1 MAARR
6 PTSSR
11 VSDYTIAL
19 LDKLEGNAGVPR
31 KARAELNLGDTEVAV
46 LILPP
51 NTEHEDKRDEEAVY
65 IALDGEGEIQIEEE
79 PHRLFR
85 DKAIRVGAQTR
96 RTLRADKHGL
106 RVLAIRAPTPNA

>member
-6 PTSSR
+6 PTSPR

-19 LDKLEGNAGVPR
+19 LDKLEGNTGVPR
-31 KARAELNLGDTEVAV
+31 KARAELNLGGTEVAV

-51 NTEHEDKRDEEAVY
+51 NTDHEDKPGEAVY

-85 DKAIRVGAQTR
+85 DKAIRVGKQVSR
-96 RTLRADKHGL
+96 KLRADKHGL
-106 RVLAIRAPTPNA
+106 RVLAIRGPNA